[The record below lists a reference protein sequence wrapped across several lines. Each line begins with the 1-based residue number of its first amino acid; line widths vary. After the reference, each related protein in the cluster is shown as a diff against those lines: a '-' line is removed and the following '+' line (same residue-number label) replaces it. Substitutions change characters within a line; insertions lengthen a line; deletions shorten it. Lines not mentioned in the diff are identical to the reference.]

1 MDQLISELRAQVRG
15 DVRFDPVSRAL
26 YATDAS
32 IYQIEPLGVVLPR
45 DEQDVAAVLRLARR
59 HSVAVLPR
67 GGATSLAGQTVGRA
81 IQLDFTRYMH
91 RLLEVNA
98 AEGWAWVEPGLVLD
112 ELNALLAPYD
122 LKFAPDVSPGNRAT
136 IGGMIGNNSSGMY
149 SLVYGKT
156 IDHVLELK
164 VMLADGSVTTLGP
177 LDEDGLRAKLV
188 LDSLEGRA
196 YRTVRRL
203 GRELAGEIEQRFPK
217 VLRRVGGYN
226 LDAFVLASP
235 ENQEPRTE
243 NHLNRS
249 GSQFSVLG
257 SKGQQ
262 QFNLSNLIVGSEGT
276 LAVILAAKIRLV
288 PRPKHTAI
296 DVVHFDALD
305 DALDA
310 VLPCLAC
317 GPAAVELMDDILLD
331 LTRDSREYAR
341 HLASFLQ
348 GRPRAVLQV
357 EFFGET
363 QAEVIA
369 RLDQLERHL
378 REHTRAVAFTRAL
391 TASEKSPILQVRK
404 ASMPLLQSMSPDRK
418 PETFVED
425 SAVAPEKLG
434 DYIRQFRAIVHAHDV
449 QVSFYGHASVG
460 LMHARPLINLKD
472 PADIAKMRSIAEQIK
487 DLSIEFGG
495 ALSGEHGDGLARS
508 EFNRELFGEKLYE
521 AFREVKRTF
530 DPHGVLNSGKIVD
543 APPMDANL
551 RYGADYR
558 VTLPLET
565 HFRFRDSGGIAG
577 AAELCNG
584 NGLCRKT
591 ASGTMCPSYMVTRDE
606 QHSTRGRANALRMV
620 LSGAL
625 APAELA
631 SERMREVMDLCIECK
646 GCTAECPSRV
656 NMTRLKAEWLSHYH
670 AANGVPLRSRL
681 FGHIRLVNQIGSA
694 LAPLSNWALGLPGLS
709 PLNERLLG
717 ISRQRRLPYF
727 AREPFDRWFWRR
739 ESGVGSWGL
748 ADPLLT
754 PNPQLPTPTVVLFP
768 DTFTNYNDPGIG
780 RAAVRVLEAAG
791 YEVLLPRRPICC
803 GRPMISKGLLAE
815 AKALAHQQMEWLAP
829 YAQAG
834 LPIVGLEPSCI
845 LTFRDEYPDLLDDP
859 RNPDVGRGA
868 EALARQSF
876 LIDEFLVREAGGLR
890 LGPWKS
896 SLRVNDQQSSGPQ
909 ASSPQPQV
917 SFLLHGHCHQKAL
930 VGTAHALALL
940 RMIPGVE
947 AREVDS
953 GCCGMAGSFGYEAE
967 HYAISQAI
975 GERALFPA
983 VRALAPE
990 SQVVAMGTSC
1000 RQQIADGTG
1009 RRARHLVEVLADAL
1023 A

>member
-1 MDQLISELRAQVRG
+1 MDQLIADLRAQVRG
-15 DVRFDPVSRAL
+15 DVRFDRVSRAL

-32 IYQIEPLGVVLPR
+32 IYQIEPVGVVLPR
-45 DEQDVAAVLRLARR
+45 DEQDVAATLRLARR
-59 HSVAVLPR
+59 HGAAVLPR
-67 GGATSLAGQTVGRA
+67 GGGTSLAGQTVGRA
-81 IQLDFTRYMH
+81 IQIDFTRYMN
-91 RLLEVNA
+91 RLLEVNP

-112 ELNALLAPYD
+112 ELNALLAPHD
-122 LKFAPDVSPGNRAT
+122 LKFAPDVSPSNRAT

-164 VMLADGSVTTLGP
+164 VMLADGGVTTLGP
-177 LDEDGLRAKLV
+177 LDDDELRAKLT

-203 GRELAGEIEQRFPK
+203 SRELADEIEQRYPK

-226 LDAFVLASP
+226 LDAFVEGGWELGVRGWNAHP
-235 ENQEPRTE
+235 QLPTPN
-243 NHLNRS
+243 
-249 GSQFSVLG
+249 SQLPWA
-257 SKGQQ
+257 
-262 QFNLSNLIVGSEGT
+262 FNLSKLIVGSEGT
-276 LAVILAAKIRLV
+276 LAIILAAKIRLV

-296 DVVHFDALD
+296 DVAHFDALD

-331 LTRDSREYAR
+331 LTRESRDYAR
-341 HLASFLQ
+341 HLAAFLQ

-357 EFFGET
+357 EFFGDT
-363 QAEVIA
+363 QDEVIGKLD
-369 RLDQLERHL
+369 RLEQHL
-378 REHTRAVAFTRAL
+378 REHARCVAFTRAL
-391 TASEKSPILQVRK
+391 TPAEKAPILQVRK

-425 SAVAPEKLG
+425 SAVAPERLAN
-434 DYIRQFRAIVHAHDV
+434 YIRQFRRIVHEHATE
-449 QVSFYGHASVG
+449 VSFYGHASVG

-472 PADIAKMRSIAEQIK
+472 PADVAKMRSIAEQIK

-521 AFREVKRTF
+521 AFREIKRTF
-530 DPHGVLNSGKIVD
+530 DPHGVLNTGKIVD

-551 RYGADYR
+551 RYGAGYR
-558 VTLPLET
+558 VTLPLQT
-565 HFRFRDSGGIAG
+565 HFSFRDSGGIAG

-591 ASGTMCPSYMVTRDE
+591 AGGTMCPSYMVTRDE

-625 APAELA
+625 APEELTG
-631 SERMREVMDLCIECK
+631 ERMREVMDLCVECK

-656 NMTRLKAEWLSHYH
+656 NMTRLKAEWLSLYH

-681 FGHIRLVNQIGSA
+681 FGHIRAINQLGSA
-694 LAPLSNWALGLPGLS
+694 LAPLSNWAFGVHFAGLLS
-709 PLNERLLG
+709 EWLLG
-717 ISRQRRLPYF
+717 ISRHRRLPRF
-727 AREPFDRWFWRR
+727 AREPFHRWFRRR
-739 ESGVGSWGL
+739 ELGVGSWELG
-748 ADPLLT
+748 DDVPT
-754 PNPQLPTPTVVLFP
+754 PNSQLPTPTVVLFP
-768 DTFTNYNDPGIG
+768 DTFTTYNDPAIG

-791 YEVLLPRRPICC
+791 YEVLLPRRPVCC

-815 AKALAHQQMEWLAP
+815 AKALARQQLEWLAP
-829 YAQAG
+829 YAEAG

-859 RNPDVGRGA
+859 RSPDAGRGA
-868 EALARQSF
+868 EALARHSF
-876 LIDEFLVREAGGLR
+876 LIDEFLAREMREGRATLPFER
-890 LGPWKS
+890 S
-896 SLRVNDQQSSGPQ
+896 NVQRSNVTT
-909 ASSPQPQV
+909 
-917 SFLLHGHCHQKAL
+917 FLLHGHCHQKAL
-930 VGTAHALALL
+930 VGTSHALALL
-940 RMIPGVE
+940 RMIPGAE

-967 HYAISQAI
+967 HYPISQAM

-983 VRALAPE
+983 VRGLAPE
-990 SQVVAMGTSC
+990 AEVVAMGTSC